1 VRALTSALWNPDL
14 HPRGRDGKFIEVLG
28 LVRLFGADF
37 TDSTGRSVD
46 LTGRR
51 ARVTGIRPDPRSP
64 GQPDIEVALL
74 DRNGQPAT
82 KVTVKPR
89 NVLEAPEKARIRER
103 LTPPARRGEDSVPGQ
118 EFGPNTPEWNVA
130 PNLKISRAEDDGHR
144 IVVPKTEADMRNY
157 PVESGTA
164 VELRNLQLRREL
176 ASEARYMGDKEIA
189 RILAQDS
196 EGAWLEAVTVEKQ
209 ARDRR
214 RAADQARHAAFVNGV
229 NAQVA
234 QVSTTDPA
242 QRYQQLDAMLGRLRW
257 SPLDTDQTFDRL
269 YPPEGG
275 SEWTPER
282 HALHEQMW
290 REIIDKVEAADIPKE
305 HKALVL
311 GGLPGAGK
319 TTILQPGHPAEK
331 FGVTTWNVEEPVPSG
346 ATAVSVA
353 PDNVKEMMIDHGM
366 LPPGLRGLSPRE
378 QVLMMH
384 EESTYLSNLFQT
396 RLAEQGYNLVLDNM
410 MDDPGRSEKRMAPL
424 AREGYQFQGLFV
436 DIPVEESQMSAR
448 QRYLDGFGT
457 PKGGRLVPS
466 TISRAKQSQH
476 GNMSKNRDTFDTIAA
491 RKWFTDWMV
500 VDNTGVSQGQPRGE
514 IEAQG
519 TSDGSATIRYTPA
532 YDEARRAL
540 DAAGLSEV
548 EPLTRDQFSNPDTP
562 RTRAVSGDEFAALAA
577 RGKARL
583 GALRADRETPAV
595 LNGPDWQNVKD
606 EGWAAVQQEWG
617 GATTDVHTGERVTGG
632 DRYAI
637 TMRPTGSQTVTV
649 PIGATRDEF
658 DQAMEEARKRWE
670 HNVFTMHQAN
680 IGVFRNDDT
689 GFYEIDPV
697 LVVDNVDD
705 VETIGAYA
713 HSSGGAYNF
722 GDGLGYWPPYVAV

>member
-1 VRALTSALWNPDL
+1 
-14 HPRGRDGKFIEVLG
+14 
-28 LVRLFGADF
+28 
-37 TDSTGRSVD
+37 
-46 LTGRR
+46 
-51 ARVTGIRPDPRSP
+51 
-64 GQPDIEVALL
+64 
-74 DRNGQPAT
+74 
-82 KVTVKPR
+82 
-89 NVLEAPEKARIRER
+89 
-103 LTPPARRGEDSVPGQ
+103 
-118 EFGPNTPEWNVA
+118 
-130 PNLKISRAEDDGHR
+130 
-144 IVVPKTEADMRNY
+144 
-157 PVESGTA
+157 
-164 VELRNLQLRREL
+164 
-176 ASEARYMGDKEIA
+176 
-189 RILAQDS
+189 
-196 EGAWLEAVTVEKQ
+196 
-209 ARDRR
+209 
-214 RAADQARHAAFVNGV
+214 
-229 NAQVA
+229 
-234 QVSTTDPA
+234 
-242 QRYQQLDAMLGRLRW
+242 
-257 SPLDTDQTFDRL
+257 
-269 YPPEGG
+269 
-275 SEWTPER
+275 
-282 HALHEQMW
+282 MW

-595 LNGPDWQNVKD
+595 LNGPDWQNIKD